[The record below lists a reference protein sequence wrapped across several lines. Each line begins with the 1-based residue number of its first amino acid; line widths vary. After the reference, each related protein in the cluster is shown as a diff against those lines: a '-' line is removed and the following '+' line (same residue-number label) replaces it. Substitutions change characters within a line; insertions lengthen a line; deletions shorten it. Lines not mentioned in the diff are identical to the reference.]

1 MFAPFIIGLVALL
14 SGSIITGNGRFRKC
28 AILVFLGPFQGLHGD
43 ADLPEGHLGN
53 VADGAAQDGG
63 HVRGIEVPD
72 MAEVQFVHVDRR
84 VIAAAG
90 QQHV

>member
-1 MFAPFIIGLVALL
+1 
-14 SGSIITGNGRFRKC
+14 
-28 AILVFLGPFQGLHGD
+28 LVFLGPFQGLHGD
-43 ADLPEGHLGN
+43 ADLPEGNLGN

-72 MAEVQFVHVDRR
+72 VGEVQSVHVDRR